1 LAYEAYSRLALPN
14 FFHFN
19 STDVKKMTIPQEQS
33 LSLTAAIER
42 FVHVMSSLRP
52 DHLSELAALFTESA
66 RFKDPFNDV
75 VGRAA
80 IERVFTHGFKQCP
93 ALRFVV
99 DEIAPVT
106 PSNPSAG
113 VVFFYWRF
121 LCGGLNAAPDALYI
135 TGVSRVVF
143 DAEGLVCEHVDFWD
157 PAEQL
162 YSRVPVLGGLMSWI
176 RRHLSAR

>member
-1 LAYEAYSRLALPN
+1 MTNPAAQSPILA
-14 FFHFN
+14 
-19 STDVKKMTIPQEQS
+19 T
-33 LSLTAAIER
+33 AIER
-42 FVHVMSSLRP
+42 FVHVMSTLNA
-52 DHLSELAALFTESA
+52 DNVSELKWLFTESA

-80 IERVFTHGFKQCP
+80 IERVFTHGLKQCP

-121 LCGGLNAAPDALYI
+121 LCGGLNAAP
-135 TGVSRVVF
+135 
-143 DAEGLVCEHVDFWD
+143 E
-157 PAEQL
+157 
-162 YSRVPVLGGLMSWI
+162 
-176 RRHLSAR
+176 